1 MLTKISALLVTGCIA
16 ASLLGYFYWYN
27 PAFYPQSQSFK
38 PNIVNERDNTVF
50 LKKLQQKAVS
60 LKKYCKTNGYN
71 EQVAFLIDMSIHAGK
86 QRFFVYDLQNNRIK
100 KAGLVTHGSGSETGT
115 DQLYFSNVPNSNCTS
130 LGRYK
135 IGKKYQG
142 KFGLAYKLHGLDASN
157 NKAFERFVVLHGHRC
172 VPSREVYPISIC
184 PSLGCPTV
192 APDFLLELKKFIDT
206 TDEPILLSIYD

>member
-38 PNIVNERDNTVF
+38 PNIVNERDNTIL

-60 LKKYCKTNGYN
+60 LKKYCKTHGYN
-71 EQVAFLIDMSIHAGK
+71 EQVAFLIDMSIHEGK